1 MLQRTALLLALTWPT
16 LGEEPPRRRI
26 GLALGGGSARGLAH
40 VGVLEVLEEH
50 AIQVDV
56 VVGTSMGSCIGALYA
71 SGHPAAEVGSVVR
84 AIDWERI
91 FQGRGER
98 HQEPVA
104 WRVDDVPAIVSASLR
119 GHRLLAPYAALSDYR
134 ISRLLTEHLAAAGVR
149 AGGVFDRLPTPFRSV
164 ATDLRTGERV
174 VLAQGDLPRAVRA
187 SMSLPV
193 VFPPVEIDGRLLVD
207 GALSDNVPTS
217 VARDLGA
224 DLVIAVDV
232 SAPPKELSEDSG
244 VLEVLGRLTDM
255 MLSQDEEDATAP
267 PDVLVRPILQG
278 IEAGDFWRFEDAIA
292 AGRTAALLALPEIE
306 RLLGAWPRG
315 TRGKV
320 ASLDEPQ
327 GTVTALSIVGARG
340 VGEELIRRRLGVV
353 PNARFDLAAALRGLD
368 GLWSSNLFSSTWL
381 EIAGD
386 GKDGLAV
393 TARVRERPGPRLGL
407 GLSYDESDNLRAFLR
422 FRHGNLL
429 GQGERLDLVASFD
442 SSLAQF
448 DASLGSTALGGGL
461 VGYRLGAV
469 VAEDKPPLYDASG
482 ERLERARFRHDFVA
496 AGLHRRL
503 GGVALVDAG
512 LVAGRSVID
521 QQPDTPYSPRADT
534 VVKATARVVAD
545 TLDDRFFPT
554 RGVRADL
561 RGEQALPSLGAS
573 LDHGRAWARVDA
585 FFRLGQ
591 KGVFEVHALAG
602 GSHGPVPAY
611 DLFRIGGP
619 DLVPGRGREE
629 LWGRWAGAGSLG
641 LGLSLTRSA
650 RIFVRGGAGNVWT
663 SFDAVDLGE
672 LRAGASLGVAHNN
685 TRLGPASLELGVGA
699 GRLRIYVALGFK

>member
-1 MLQRTALLLALTWPT
+1 MLQRTALLLVLTWPA

-26 GLALGGGSARGLAH
+26 ALALGGGSARGLAH

-50 AIQVDV
+50 AIPVDV

-71 SGHPAAEVGSVVR
+71 SGHSAAEVGSVVR

-104 WRVDDVPAIVSASLR
+104 WRVDDVPTIVSASLR
-119 GHRLLAPYAALSDYR
+119 GHRLLAPYAAVSDYR

-174 VLAQGDLPRAVRA
+174 VVAQGDLPRAVRA

-193 VFPPVEIDGRLLVD
+193 VFPPVEIGGRLLVD
-207 GALSDNVPTS
+207 GALSDNVPTG

-244 VLEVLGRLTDM
+244 VLDVLGRLTDM
-255 MLSQDEEDATAP
+255 MLSQDEEDARAP
-267 PDVLVRPILQG
+267 PDVLIRPILQG
-278 IEAGDFWRFEDAIA
+278 IEAGDFSRFEDAIA
-292 AGRTAALLALPEIE
+292 AGRTGALLALPDIE
-306 RLLGAWPRG
+306 RLLGARERS
-315 TRGKV
+315 TRGPV
-320 ASLDEPQ
+320 ASLDEPY
-327 GTVTALSIVGARG
+327 GTVSALSVVGARD
-340 VGEELIRRRLGVV
+340 VGEKLIRRRLGVV

-368 GLWSSNLFSSTWL
+368 AVWSSNLFSSTWL
-381 EIAGD
+381 EIASDGD
-386 GKDGLAV
+386 DRLAV
-393 TARVRERPGPRLGL
+393 TARVRERPETRLGL

-429 GQGERLDLVASFD
+429 GQGERLDLVGRFD

-461 VGYRLGAV
+461 VGYRFGAV

-482 ERLERARFRHDFVA
+482 ERLERARFRHDSIA

-521 QQPDTPYSPRADT
+521 QQPGTPYTSRTDT
-534 VVKATARVVAD
+534 VVKATTRVVAD

-554 RGVRADL
+554 RGVRVDL
-561 RGEQALPSLGAS
+561 RGEQALPGLGAS
-573 LDHGRAWARVDA
+573 LDHGRAWGRIDA

-591 KGVFEVHALAG
+591 RGVLEVHALSG

-619 DLVPGRGREE
+619 DLVPGRGRDE
-629 LWGRWAGAGSLG
+629 LSGPWVGAGSLG
-641 LGLSLTRSA
+641 LGFSLTRSA
-650 RIFVRGGAGNVWT
+650 RLFVRGGAGNVW
-663 SFDAVDLGE
+663 SEAEAVSVDD
-672 LRAGASLGVAHNN
+672 LRAGGSLGLVHN
-685 TRLGPASLELGVGA
+685 TRLGPASIEFGLGA
-699 GRLRIYVALGFK
+699 GQLRIYVSLGFQ